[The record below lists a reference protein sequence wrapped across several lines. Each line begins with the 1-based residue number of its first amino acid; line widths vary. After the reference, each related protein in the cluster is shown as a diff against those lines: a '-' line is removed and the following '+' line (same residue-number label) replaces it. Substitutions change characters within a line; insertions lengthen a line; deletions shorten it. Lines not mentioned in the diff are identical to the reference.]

1 MAAKP
6 LVKPKHKVLSVPIG
20 MVNYNIPSPEA
31 AKKRNAPEE
40 TVKFLS
46 RATWSIPGAM
56 RRVSIPWDGS
66 FYIYAMVNDAEIKK
80 IRDEWNEEKGIRFH
94 VVEDWTSKN
103 PEETAEIVRG
113 CIARSLGDI
122 IGSKGEEPGDEPS
135 GLRGSLAKLSK
146 RYEELDSTDA
156 DGLIVD
162 RIQDAKKK
170 LEDAMVVAASFA
182 LTEDYEELRK
192 TVVTTIEAELEL
204 ARIEVGKVALS
215 RMKAAGVI

>member
-1 MAAKP
+1 MVAKKK
-6 LVKPKHKVLSVPIG
+6 VKVLSVPIG

-31 AKKRNAPEE
+31 AKKRGAPEE
-40 TVKFLS
+40 LVKTLS
-46 RATWSIPGAM
+46 KATWSIPGAM
-56 RRVSIPWDGS
+56 KALSTQWDGS

-80 IRDEWNEEKGIRFH
+80 VRDEWNDKEGIRFH

-113 CIARSLGDI
+113 CIARSLGEI
-122 IGSKGEEPGDEPS
+122 IGSPGGAGEEPS
-135 GLRGSLAKLSK
+135 GLRGSLAKLQK

-156 DGLIVD
+156 DGLIID
-162 RIQDAKKK
+162 RIHDAKKK
-170 LEDAMVVAASFA
+170 LEDAMTVAASFA

-192 TVVTTIEAELEL
+192 TVAVTIEKELEL
-204 ARIEVGKVALS
+204 ARLASAKVGLA